1 MPEYLVM
8 WQIELTA
15 DSPRQAAE
23 LAEEIQ
29 RTSDGV
35 YEVMDLDAQNPELTL
50 VDFEQLKENDDE

>member
-1 MPEYLVM
+1 M

-35 YEVMDLDAQNPELTL
+35 YEVMDLDAQNPELTF
-50 VDFEQLKENDDE
+50 VDFEQLKENDDA